1 VLRSFITGSEPLSE
15 PVGESPGETSDAGAA
30 DPLAEALRE
39 AWGDGRPALPPE
51 LADQALRAVH
61 QGATYLFSTQREDA
75 RWCAELESN
84 PTVTAE
90 YLFLRQ
96 MLGLGFEARQEALVR
111 YFLGLQKEDG
121 SWSIAPDWEG
131 DVSTTAEVYL
141 ALRLLGVAATAPE
154 LRLAERFVLDSGG
167 LERIR
172 IFTRVFFACFG
183 LVPWEAVPV
192 IPPEFILLP
201 PQSPLN
207 IFRLSSWARGTMVP
221 LFILFH
227 HRPVFA
233 LPNGRAP
240 ENDFLDA
247 LWRDPTEKNVPYSE
261 SLPSVFWGHGPSW
274 RLLFTLADRALRV
287 YEPRRWSTLRKRAL
301 EKCTEYVLSHEE
313 RSGDWGGIFPPAING
328 VLALTL
334 QGFGLDSEPVRRGLS
349 ALEAVSWEDEG
360 GYRVQACVSPVWD
373 TVLSVIALID
383 CGVPRDEPRLRR
395 AMTWVLERQVTSDHG
410 DWRIYR
416 PALVPGGWSFEYEN
430 TWYPDVDDTAAVL
443 LALLKQDPSSASGE
457 PVRRGVEWTL
467 GMQNRDGGWAA
478 FDVDNDKVF
487 LNQIPFSDMESLSDP
502 STPDV
507 TGRVVEALGLLL
519 EVTEGAFGVPTALRR
534 RVARAAHRGV
544 SYLRQ
549 TQEDAGAWF
558 GRWGVNYLYGTSNVL
573 CGLARAG
580 VPQTDPMVGSALRWL
595 RQVQAP
601 DGGFGESLASYSDK
615 RFMGRGEPT
624 ASQTAW
630 GVMGLLSYLPADD
643 PAVIRGVRWL
653 LDRQVPA
660 PTEWARE
667 GGQPLPT
674 AQGRTWEERAATGTG
689 FPNHFYLRYH
699 LYRHYFPMMALGRY
713 LRAANARG

>member
-1 VLRSFITGSEPLSE
+1 MLRSF
-15 PVGESPGETSDAGAA
+15 TSDPTPGST
-30 DPLAEALRE
+30 LV
-39 AWGDGRPALPPE
+39 PALSDE
-51 LADQALRAVH
+51 ALRAVH
-61 QGATYLFSTQREDA
+61 QGTTFLFSLQREDA

-90 YLFLRQ
+90 YVLLRQ
-96 MLGLGFEARQEALVR
+96 MLGLGFAAHREGLER
-111 YFLGLQKEDG
+111 YLLELQNEEG
-121 SWSIAPDWEG
+121 SWSIAPGWEG

-141 ALRLLGVAATAPE
+141 ALRLLGVPASAPV
-154 LRLAERFVLDSGG
+154 LRLAERYVLESGG

-183 LVPWEAVPV
+183 LVPWDAVPV

-207 IFRLSSWARGTMVP
+207 VFRLSSWARGTMVP

-233 LPNGRAP
+233 LPNGRRAD
-240 ENDFLDA
+240 NDFLDA
-247 LWRDPTEKNVPYSE
+247 LWRDPSEKNVPYAE

-287 YEPRRWSTLRKRAL
+287 YEPRRWSSLRKRAL
-301 EKCTEYVLSHEE
+301 DRCTDYVLSHEE
-313 RSGDWGGIFPPAING
+313 RSGDFGGIFPPMING

-334 QGFGLDSEPVRRGLS
+334 QGYGLDSEPVKRGLA
-349 ALEAVSWEDEG
+349 ALERFSWEDAG
-360 GYRVQACVSPVWD
+360 GYRIQACVSPVWD

-383 CGVPRDEPRLRR
+383 CGVPRDAPRLRR
-395 AMTWVLERQVTSDHG
+395 AMEWVLARQVTGDHG

-416 PALVPGGWSFEYEN
+416 PTLVSGGWSFEYEN

-443 LALLKQDPSSASGE
+443 LALLKQDPSAAQGE
-457 PVRRGVEWTL
+457 AVRRAVEWTL

-487 LNQIPFSDMESLSDP
+487 LNQIPFSDMESLCDP

-519 EVTEGAFGVPTALRR
+519 GTLDGAFGVSTDLRR
-534 RVARAAHRGV
+534 RVERAAHRGV

-558 GRWGVNYLYGTSNVL
+558 GRWGVNYLYGTSNAL
-573 CGLARAG
+573 CGLARMG
-580 VPQTDPMVGSALRWL
+580 VPRTDPMVESALRWL
-595 RQVQAP
+595 GQVQAP
-601 DGGFGESLASYSDK
+601 DGGFGESLASYADK

-624 ASQTAW
+624 PSQTAW
-630 GVMGLLSYLPADD
+630 GVMALLCYLPADD
-643 PAVIRGVRWL
+643 ARVVRGVRWL
-653 LDRQVPA
+653 LERQVPA
-660 PTEWARE
+660 QAEWAKE
-667 GGQPLPT
+667 GGQPVPL
-674 AQGRTWEERAATGTG
+674 AAGRTWEERAATGTG

-699 LYRHYFPMMALGRY
+699 LYRHTFPMMALGRY
-713 LRAANARG
+713 LRAARARG